1 MKKTLG
7 RHFRL
12 AWIDLSGEESAGSS
26 FAHSPN
32 DAPVM
37 CLRGNGEH
45 NVQMLMTTAKG
56 KLLNALAGYVS
67 AEVLL
72 EELKLARELNQSIS
86 GKKLFEQRKLIA
98 TKHQKRLDAVENMEF
113 DGVLGQITR
122 GRLTA
127 DRKYA
132 RDHALF
138 DARSFNTVDMVG
150 NAKTFFGSSTGG
162 VPKGRIGDSMDD
174 FFKKKKSKKKKDAQK
189 PKRKRKALKI

>member
-26 FAHSPN
+26 FAHSPK

-45 NVQMLMTTAKG
+45 NVQMLMTTPDG
-56 KLLNALAGYVS
+56 KLLNAVAGYAS
-67 AEVLL
+67 ARVLL
-72 EELKLARELNQSIS
+72 EELKLVRELDQSID
-86 GKKLFEQRKLIA
+86 GKKLFEQRKVIA
-98 TKHQKRLDAVENMEF
+98 TKHQKRLDDVENMEF

-122 GRLTA
+122 TRLTA

-132 RDHALF
+132 RDHALI

-150 NAKTFFGSSTGG
+150 HAKTFFGSSTGG
-162 VPKGRIGDSMDD
+162 VPKGRIGESKNDLS
-174 FFKKKKSKKKKDAQK
+174 KKKSKKKKDAQK
-189 PKRKRKALKI
+189 PKRKRKTLKI